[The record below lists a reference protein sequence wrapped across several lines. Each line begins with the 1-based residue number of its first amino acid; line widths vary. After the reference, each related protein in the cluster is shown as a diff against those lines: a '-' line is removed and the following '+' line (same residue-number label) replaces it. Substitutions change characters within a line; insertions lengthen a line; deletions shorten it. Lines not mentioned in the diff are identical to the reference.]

1 MPISDSRQSPD
12 LPWLLDLATV
22 QLDSGPH
29 PAMPH
34 YDDAK
39 QMTYVRVPAYQPA
52 IDSGAAFSTKK
63 ADRETG
69 EDQKGF

>member
-1 MPISDSRQSPD
+1 MPTSDSRDSPD

-22 QLDSGPH
+22 QPDSGPH
-29 PAMPH
+29 PGMPY

-39 QMTYVRVPAYQPA
+39 QMTYVRVPVHQSA